1 MNAQRLKQYIA
12 ARKHSVEEITIAII
26 SAKAGR
32 GMTVEIPREM
42 GGDGDVVST
51 VFEANVKKPLE
62 MTGRELDNQ
71 GVGA

>member
-1 MNAQRLKQYIA
+1 MYNCVDLHIER
-12 ARKHSVEEITIAII
+12 
-26 SAKAGR
+26 
-32 GMTVEIPREM
+32 MTVEMAREM